1 MFASACLMDSIRCF
15 EGANLSSV
23 KRKKL
28 SAKTRM
34 IKVASYARTTSAIS
48 SVTWTTSAS
57 TALQCLT
64 QIASPHQTVRFSV
77 QRLLPKSAPMPSATR
92 ESLVPSRSVAVL
104 DRPPMR
110 WHATRRKIAKRV
122 PSRMGQPATR
132 PSSRRIESGAWSEI
146 PPISTAQIRPIAASR
161 LPTMGQSSLKSASHR

>member
-1 MFASACLMDSIRCF
+1 MDSIRCY
-15 EGANLSSV
+15 EGAYLSSV
-23 KRKKL
+23 KRKRL
-28 SAKTRM
+28 SAKTTM
-34 IKVASYARTTSAIS
+34 IKVASYARKTSATS

-64 QIASPHQTVRFSV
+64 QIASPHQTARFSV
-77 QRLLPKSAPMPSATR
+77 QRLLPKSVPMPSASR

-110 WHATRRKIAKRV
+110 WNATRRKIAKRV

-132 PSSRRIESGAWSEI
+132 PSSRRIESSAWLEI
-146 PPISTAQIRPIAASR
+146 PPISTVQIRPIAASR
-161 LPTMGQSSLKSASHR
+161 SQTMGKPSLKSASHR